1 LYGQK
6 GERIMAELR
15 IHQERLD
22 EDGIRQLIDICPFGA
37 ISCRDGKVEIDSG
50 CRMCRLCVKKGPGGA
65 VEYMETQEPGIN
77 KDEWRAVAVYVE
89 YNGKAVHPVTFE
101 LIGKARE
108 LAAVTGHPVYA
119 LFMGYQVGEK
129 AEELLAYGVDQ
140 VFVYDRKE
148 LEHFSVLTYANV
160 FADFITRIRPSS
172 ILVGATNAGRSLA
185 PRVAARFRTGLTA
198 DCTVLEMKENT
209 DLVQIRPAF
218 GGNIMAQIVTPKNRP
233 QFCTVRY
240 KIFSAPPVTKEP
252 SGTIRTMEV
261 TEDMIDRRIRVEEII
276 HKPKEIDI
284 SEAEVIVAVG
294 RGVKSQADLEIIR
307 ELAAAL
313 DAQLACT
320 RPLIE
325 CGWFDARRQIG
336 LSGRTVKPKLIITIG
351 ISGSVQF
358 AAGMRG
364 AECIIA
370 INTDRKAPV
379 FDIANIGLVGD
390 WYEILP
396 RLLKTVKEGT

>member
-1 LYGQK
+1 
-6 GERIMAELR
+6 MAELR

-294 RGVKSQADLEIIR
+294 RGVKSQGDLELIR

-336 LSGRTVKPKLIITIG
+336 LSGRTVKPKLIITLG

>member
-1 LYGQK
+1 
-6 GERIMAELR
+6 MAELR

-140 VFVYDRKE
+140 VFVYDREE

>member
-1 LYGQK
+1 
-6 GERIMAELR
+6 MAELR

-379 FDIANIGLVGD
+379 FDITNIGLVGD

>member
-1 LYGQK
+1 
-6 GERIMAELR
+6 MAELR

-22 EDGIRQLIDICPFGA
+22 EDSIHQLIDICPFGA

-294 RGVKSQADLEIIR
+294 RGVKSQADLELIR

>member
-1 LYGQK
+1 
-6 GERIMAELR
+6 MAELR

-22 EDGIRQLIDICPFGA
+22 EDSIRQLIDICPFGA

-108 LAAVTGHPVYA
+108 LAAVTSHPVYA

>member
-1 LYGQK
+1 
-6 GERIMAELR
+6 MAELR
-15 IHQERLD
+15 IHQEQLD
-22 EDGIRQLIDICPFGA
+22 EDSIRQLIDICPFGA

-240 KIFSAPPVTKEP
+240 KIFSAPPVTKDP

-261 TEDMIDRRIRVEEII
+261 TDGMIDRRIRVEEII